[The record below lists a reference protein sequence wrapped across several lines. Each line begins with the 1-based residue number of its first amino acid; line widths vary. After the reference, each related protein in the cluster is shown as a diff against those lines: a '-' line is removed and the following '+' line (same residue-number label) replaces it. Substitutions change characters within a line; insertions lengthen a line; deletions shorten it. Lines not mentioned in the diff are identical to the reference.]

1 MNRCIYRGTT
11 PRITLNVKGVD
22 LSDASIWPVV
32 IVTIGNGRNISDV
45 MRDKITATKIDSDCT
60 LSFELTQEQTLA
72 FSTARQVQVQL
83 RAKDVGGHAIASP
96 IASVEVKDVI
106 KDGEI

>member
-1 MNRCIYRGTT
+1 MKQCIYRGTT
-11 PRITLNVKGVD
+11 PRIILNIKGVD

-32 IVTIGNGRNISDV
+32 IVTVSNGCNVLDV
-45 MRDKITATKIDSDCT
+45 MRDKITATKIYSDCT

-83 RAKDVGGHAIASP
+83 RAKDVSGHAIASP
-96 IASVEVKDVI
+96 VVSVEVKDVI
-106 KDGEI
+106 KGGEI